1 MAPFSPCQSRGIL
14 YPSTP
19 RALQQ
24 RTSPAVGPCCSTP
37 TPPQLPLWRRWLAP
51 PPLYCSDH
59 PSETVLRPAL
69 PVSVISVLPVWNHHS
84 VTVSL
89 CNPRAL
95 APRRHLATRCHH
107 SVASIDLGDDARV
120 EGDQMTTRRR
130 PQRQQQRAK
139 DAPLLR
145 VTLSVA
151 PFFFGGGQPS
161 PRCVLIPHLI
171 PHPGLI
177 PLILLVSTLQ
187 LPHLCIPSHPQH
199 FFPSP
204 IGIAIRPRCYPTAA
218 MFRGNPGTTG
228 SHSTNQLVT
237 PPLRCSTHH
246 NEPHMESLMSMSPCR
261 SMDCCVLLWYLSAA
275 NGPPLGVSVL
285 ATRPAFICAPSCCT
299 TTSFPVASPRARG
312 LITPFH
318 RLSGADPRE
327 PLAPPPV

>member
-1 MAPFSPCQSRGIL
+1 MAPFSPCQARGIL

-51 PPLYCSDH
+51 PPLYCSDR
-59 PSETVLRPAL
+59 PGETVLRPAL

-151 PFFFGGGQPS
+151 PS
-161 PRCVLIPHLI
+161 V
-171 PHPGLI
+171 
-177 PLILLVSTLQ
+177 VD
-187 LPHLCIPSHPQH
+187 
-199 FFPSP
+199 
-204 IGIAIRPRCYPTAA
+204 
-218 MFRGNPGTTG
+218 NP
-228 SHSTNQLVT
+228 
-237 PPLRCSTHH
+237 
-246 NEPHMESLMSMSPCR
+246 
-261 SMDCCVLLWYLSAA
+261 A
-275 NGPPLGVSVL
+275 
-285 ATRPAFICAPSCCT
+285 PAVF
-299 TTSFPVASPRARG
+299 
-312 LITPFH
+312 
-318 RLSGADPRE
+318 
-327 PLAPPPV
+327 